1 MLNGAKFSPT
11 ERSNKNIFMIISL
24 LIFIYLIN
32 NFVIKTYISSFIL
45 NYIINSILWL
55 LVVIIIW
62 QIPHN
67 KPSGKLRLRSFIY
80 QWAFIFAILYIVI
93 SVFTGLIVGFGKSP
107 YNHSI
112 IGILTNIIFVGSSL
126 VGREFIRSYLV
137 NSSTKK
143 DDYLVFI
150 PIALLMTFTKIS
162 FNKFLEVFDFAALVE
177 FLAGYVGPR
186 FAENLFAVYL
196 VYLGGPLASII
207 YLGVIEG
214 FNWLSPILPNLQWI
228 TTALIGI
235 LCPIFFLMVMQ
246 STYNSATRKIKMRD
260 QEGESP
266 TSWIITSIISIGIIW
281 FAVGVFPIYPSV
293 IATGSM
299 KPMIKP
305 GDIILVKKIVDMDG
319 INSLKEGD
327 VIQFQRDSM
336 LISHRIIEVVNDEKE
351 GIQFITKGDNN
362 SGEDTDFVRPEDI
375 KGTIEQVVPK
385 IGWVTLLIKS
395 DKDVDLDKIEF

>member
-1 MLNGAKFSPT
+1 
-11 ERSNKNIFMIISL
+11 
-24 LIFIYLIN
+24 
-32 NFVIKTYISSFIL
+32 
-45 NYIINSILWL
+45 
-55 LVVIIIW
+55 
-62 QIPHN
+62 
-67 KPSGKLRLRSFIY
+67 
-80 QWAFIFAILYIVI
+80 
-93 SVFTGLIVGFGKSP
+93 
-107 YNHSI
+107 
-112 IGILTNIIFVGSSL
+112 
-126 VGREFIRSYLV
+126 
-137 NSSTKK
+137 
-143 DDYLVFI
+143 
-150 PIALLMTFTKIS
+150 
-162 FNKFLEVFDFAALVE
+162 
-177 FLAGYVGPR
+177 
-186 FAENLFAVYL
+186 
-196 VYLGGPLASII
+196 
-207 YLGVIEG
+207 
-214 FNWLSPILPNLQWI
+214 
-228 TTALIGI
+228 
-235 LCPIFFLMVMQ
+235 
-246 STYNSATRKIKMRD
+246 MRD